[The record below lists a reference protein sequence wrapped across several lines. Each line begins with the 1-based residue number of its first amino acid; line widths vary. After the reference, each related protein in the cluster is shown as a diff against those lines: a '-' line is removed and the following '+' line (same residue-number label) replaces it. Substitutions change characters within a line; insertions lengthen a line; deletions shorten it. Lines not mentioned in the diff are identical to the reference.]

1 MKILLIQLGRFAVT
15 ATVVVIAVFAGA
27 WLWIHYH
34 EDPWTRDGR
43 VRADV
48 VQVSPD
54 VAGWVTRVAV
64 HDNQPVRKGQLLFV
78 IDQPRYA
85 IALRRAEAAV
95 VSDRASLVE
104 AQREDQRDRTL
115 GDLVGTEARQQSE
128 TRVDQAEADL
138 AEALANRDV
147 ARLNLDRTAV
157 IASVDGV
164 VTNLEL
170 RPGDYLT
177 VGRPALALVDTGTLR
192 VDGYF
197 EETKLRHIHVGDR
210 ASVRI
215 MGVPTLLYGHVQ
227 GIASGIVD
235 RERGLGGNLLPNVEP
250 TFNWVRL
257 AQRIPVRVELDT
269 VPPDI
274 RLISG
279 RTATVTVLEP
289 TAVHTLAQVHPSQV
303 RP

>member
-1 MKILLIQLGRFAVT
+1 MNILLIQLGRFALT
-15 ATVVVIAVFAGA
+15 ATVVAIAGFAGE

-34 EDPWTRDGR
+34 DDPWTRDGR

-48 VQVSPD
+48 VQVAPD
-54 VAGWVTRVAV
+54 VAGWVTQVAV
-64 HDNQPVRKGQLLFV
+64 HDNQRVRKGQLLFM

-85 IALRRAEAAV
+85 IALRQAEAVV
-95 VSDRASLVE
+95 VSDRASLAE

-115 GDLVGTEARQQSE
+115 GELVGAEARQQSA
-128 TRVDQAEADL
+128 TRVNEAEAAL
-138 AEALANRDV
+138 TEALANRDG
-147 ARLNLDRTAV
+147 ARLNLERTSV
-157 IASVDGV
+157 SASVDGV

-170 RPGDYLT
+170 RPGDYLS

-197 EETKLRHIHVGDR
+197 EETKLRHIRVGDR

-227 GIASGIVD
+227 GIAAGIED
-235 RERGLGGNLLPNVEP
+235 RERGLGGNLLSNVDP

-269 VPPDI
+269 APPDI

-289 TAVHTLAQVHPSQV
+289 TTVHTPAEV

>member
-1 MKILLIQLGRFAVT
+1 VKILLIQLGRFAVT
-15 ATVVVIAVFAGA
+15 ATVVGIAVFAGM

-48 VQVSPD
+48 VQVAPD
-54 VAGWVTRVAV
+54 VAGWVTQVAV

-85 IALRRAEAAV
+85 IALRQAEATV
-95 VSDRASLVE
+95 VSDRATLAE

-115 GDLVGTEARQQSE
+115 GELVGVEAREQSA
-128 TRVDQAEADL
+128 TRVKQAEAAL
-138 AEALANRDV
+138 AQALANRDG
-147 ARLNLDRTAV
+147 ARLNLNRTV
-157 IASVDGV
+157 VSASVDGV

-170 RPGDYLT
+170 RPGDYLN
-177 VGRPALALVDTGTLR
+177 VGRPAMALVDTGTLR
-192 VDGYF
+192 VEGYF
-197 EETKLRHIHVGDR
+197 EETKLRRIHIGDR

-227 GIASGIVD
+227 GIASGIED
-235 RERGLGGNLLPNVEP
+235 RERGLGGNLLPNVNP

-257 AQRIPVRVELDT
+257 AQRIPVRVELDA
-269 VPPDI
+269 VPRDI

-289 TAVHTLAQVHPSQV
+289 TALHKPAQV
-303 RP
+303 RR

>member
-1 MKILLIQLGRFAVT
+1 MNILLTQLGRFAFT
-15 ATVVVIAVFAGA
+15 ATVVVIAVFAGV

-48 VQVSPD
+48 VQVAPD
-54 VAGWVTRVAV
+54 VAGWVTQVAV

-85 IALRRAEAAV
+85 IALRQAEAAV
-95 VSDRASLVE
+95 VSDRASLAE
-104 AQREDQRDRTL
+104 AQREDQRDRML
-115 GDLVGTEARQQSE
+115 GDLVGAEAREQSA
-128 TRVDQAEADL
+128 TRVDQAEAAL
-138 AEALANRDV
+138 AQALANRDG

-157 IASVDGV
+157 SASVNGV

-170 RPGDYLT
+170 RPGDYLN
-177 VGRPALALVDTGTLR
+177 VGRPAMALVDTGTLR
-192 VDGYF
+192 VEGYF
-197 EETKLRHIHVGDR
+197 EETKLSHIRIGDR

-215 MGVPTLLYGHVQ
+215 MGEPTLLYGHVQ
-227 GIASGIVD
+227 SIAAGIED
-235 RERGLGGNLLPNVEP
+235 RERGPSGNLLPNVNP

-257 AQRIPVRVELDT
+257 AQRIPVRVKLD
-269 VPPDI
+269 VDPQDI

-289 TAVHTLAQVHPSQV
+289 TARQTLAQV
-303 RP
+303 RR

>member
-1 MKILLIQLGRFAVT
+1 MKILLTQLGRFAVT

-27 WLWIHYH
+27 WLWIQYH
-34 EDPWTRDGR
+34 ESPWTRDGR

-48 VQVSPD
+48 VQVAPD
-54 VAGWVTRVAV
+54 IAGWVTQVAV

-78 IDQPRYA
+78 IDRPRYA
-85 IALRRAEAAV
+85 IALRQAEAAV
-95 VSDRASLVE
+95 VSDRASLAE
-104 AQREDQRDRTL
+104 AQREDQRDQTL
-115 GDLVGTEARQQSE
+115 GELVGTEARQQSA
-128 TRVDQAEADL
+128 TRVTEAEATL
-138 AEALANRDV
+138 AQALANRDV
-147 ARLNLDRTAV
+147 ARLNLERTAV
-157 IASVDGV
+157 SASVDGV

-192 VDGYF
+192 VEGYF

-215 MGVPTLLYGHVQ
+215 MGMPTLLYGHVQ
-227 GIASGIVD
+227 GIAAGIVD
-235 RERGLGGNLLPNVEP
+235 RQRGLGGDLLPNVKP

-289 TAVHTLAQVHPSQV
+289 AAVNTPAQV

>member
-1 MKILLIQLGRFAVT
+1 MNILLTQLGRFAFT
-15 ATVVVIAVFAGA
+15 ATVVVIAVFAGV

-48 VQVSPD
+48 VQVAPD
-54 VAGWVTRVAV
+54 VAGWVTQVAV

-85 IALRRAEAAV
+85 IALRQAEAAV
-95 VSDRASLVE
+95 VSDRASLAE
-104 AQREDQRDRTL
+104 AQREDQRDRML
-115 GDLVGTEARQQSE
+115 GDLVGAEAREQSA
-128 TRVDQAEADL
+128 TRVDQAEAAL
-138 AEALANRDV
+138 AQALANRDG

-157 IASVDGV
+157 SASVNGV

-170 RPGDYLT
+170 RPGDYLN
-177 VGRPALALVDTGTLR
+177 VGRPAMALVDTGTLR
-192 VDGYF
+192 VEGYF
-197 EETKLRHIHVGDR
+197 EETKLSHIRIGDR

-215 MGVPTLLYGHVQ
+215 MGEPTLLYGHVQ
-227 GIASGIVD
+227 SIAAGIED
-235 RERGLGGNLLPNVEP
+235 RERGPSGNLLPNVNP

-257 AQRIPVRVELDT
+257 AQRIPVRVKLD
-269 VPPDI
+269 VDPPDI

-289 TAVHTLAQVHPSQV
+289 TARQTLAQV
-303 RP
+303 RR

>member
-1 MKILLIQLGRFAVT
+1 VKILLIQLGRFAVT
-15 ATVVVIAVFAGA
+15 ATVVGIAVFAGM

-48 VQVSPD
+48 VQVAPD
-54 VAGWVTRVAV
+54 VAGWVTQVAV

-85 IALRRAEAAV
+85 IALRQAEPTV
-95 VSDRASLVE
+95 VSDRATLAE

-115 GDLVGTEARQQSE
+115 GELVGVEAREQSA
-128 TRVDQAEADL
+128 TRVKQAEAAL
-138 AEALANRDV
+138 AQALANRDG
-147 ARLNLDRTAV
+147 ARLNLNRTV
-157 IASVDGV
+157 VSASVDGV

-170 RPGDYLT
+170 RPGDYLN
-177 VGRPALALVDTGTLR
+177 VGRPAMALVDTGTLR
-192 VDGYF
+192 VEGYF
-197 EETKLRHIHVGDR
+197 EETKLRRIHIGDR

-227 GIASGIVD
+227 GIASGIED
-235 RERGLGGNLLPNVEP
+235 RERGLGGNLLPNVNP

-257 AQRIPVRVELDT
+257 AQRIPVRVELDA
-269 VPPDI
+269 VPRDI

-289 TAVHTLAQVHPSQV
+289 TALHMPAQV
-303 RP
+303 RR